1 MLKMFTIRR
10 VSGFV
15 FKIKCYSYNITKICS
30 FLINK
35 MIVLKTYCNSSE
47 YGGIFLEFRA
57 LVSHENW
64 NWVQLSPYNCARS
77 PQVPAVGGK
86 Y

>member
-1 MLKMFTIRR
+1 
-10 VSGFV
+10 
-15 FKIKCYSYNITKICS
+15 
-30 FLINK
+30 

-47 YGGIFLEFRA
+47 YGGTFLEFRA
-57 LVSHENW
+57 LLSHENW